1 MIRFI
6 DKKNRFVELFNP
18 DTGFYVRSGVID
30 AEGKDT
36 GIDPFMRCFPSLI
49 DIGIMERCVCAHK
62 CNVDCY
68 QKAIDRTGSNMS
80 LENYLSIMEQCKG
93 KVLQVALG
101 GAGGMW
107 TRMKILKRF

>member
-36 GIDPFMRCFPSLI
+36 GVDPFMRCFPSLI

-68 QKAIDRTGSNMS
+68 QKAIDRTDSNMS
-80 LENYLSIMEQCKG
+80 LENYQSSSD
-93 KVLQVALG
+93 
-101 GAGGMW
+101 
-107 TRMKILKRF
+107 